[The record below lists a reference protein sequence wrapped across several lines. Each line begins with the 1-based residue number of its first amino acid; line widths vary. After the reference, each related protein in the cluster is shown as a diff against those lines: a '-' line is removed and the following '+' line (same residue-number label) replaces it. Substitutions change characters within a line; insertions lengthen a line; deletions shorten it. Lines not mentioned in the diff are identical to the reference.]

1 MVWKCREL
9 PNDTNAYLLI
19 LQLAVMEKDAKFA
32 KEQWKK
38 TVRYPW
44 TIYKDNDIRRQFQK
58 HSVLGYAALEGEK
71 LAKVPTK
78 NEIILNT
85 KKIASMFM
93 LKLCLRQI
101 LHLSS

>member
-9 PNDTNAYLLI
+9 PNDTNASLLI

-32 KEQWKK
+32 KDQWKK

-44 TIYKDNDIRRQFQK
+44 TTYKDNDIRRQFQK

-78 NEIILNT
+78 NEIILHT

-93 LKLCLRQI
+93 LKLCFRQI